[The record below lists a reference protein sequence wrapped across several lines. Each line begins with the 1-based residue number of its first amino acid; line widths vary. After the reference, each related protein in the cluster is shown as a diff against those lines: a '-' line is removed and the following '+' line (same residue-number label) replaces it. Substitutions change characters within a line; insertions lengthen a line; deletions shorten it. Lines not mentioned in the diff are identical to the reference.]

1 MRRIGIFFFA
11 LFAIAVVLAGCGE
24 KEPKKTED
32 QEATPSVSLLPQDA
46 PVFSSDELFFP
57 NVDQASVTT
66 TTTTAKPSSTTAATS
81 SATGKTTSSAG
92 INKTETTTTVK
103 APSDKG
109 GLELPDHNWR

>member
-11 LFAIAVVLAGCGE
+11 LFAITVVLAGCGE

-57 NVDQASVTT
+57 NVGQASVT

-109 GLELPDHNWR
+109 GLELPDHNWN

>member
-11 LFAIAVVLAGCGE
+11 LFAITVVLAGCAE

-57 NVDQASVTT
+57 NVDRGTSSTSSKT
-66 TTTTAKPSSTTAATS
+66 SKPSSTPSVTTSATS
-81 SATGKTTSSAG
+81 VTTSSEK
-92 INKTETTTTVK
+92 NKTETTTTTVK
-103 APSDKG
+103 ASTEQG